1 MVADLTLGT
10 AVRGAFTD
18 QLIGIEGLTG
28 GFNNDTLIG
37 DAGDNQLYGGGG
49 GSDLVTTGTG
59 ADTVLV
65 QLFQSGTT
73 HVTDF
78 NHAQDS
84 IGLSGFNLGA
94 AALPNGPLDAA
105 RFVTGSFS
113 SAPTATMAGPQFFY
127 DQSLGNLW
135 QDRDGTGAAAAVLV
149 LVLDNHPLID
159 ASDLIV
165 RDYVLN

>member
-1 MVADLTLGT
+1 M
-10 AVRGAFTD
+10 
-18 QLIGIEGLTG
+18 IG
-28 GFNNDTLIG
+28 N
-37 DAGDNQLYGGGG
+37 AGDNQFYGGGG
-49 GSDLVTTGTG
+49 GTDLVTTGAG
-59 ADTVLV
+59 ADTVLAYK
-65 QLFQSGTT
+65 FQSGTST

-78 NHAQDS
+78 NPAQDS
-84 IGLSGFNLGA
+84 IGLAGFNFGA

-105 RFVTGSFS
+105 RLVFGSFAT
-113 SAPTATMAGPQFFY
+113 APTATMVGPQFFY

-165 RDYVLN
+165 GDYVFN